1 VIFLSQAESTPKHF
15 FFFFLEKKSTDYQY
29 SLHFENITSHT
40 IYFQY
45 YPGSK
50 RPVWFVFTG
59 IGSQWPGM
67 CKSLLKFPVFA
78 SAIEKCQEALKP
90 HGVDVINIITS
101 DDPRIF
107 NNIVNCFVGI
117 AACQVC
123 ILKQVINLTYHF
135 SKILQQKF

>member
-1 VIFLSQAESTPKHF
+1 MKFLLQNSAY
-15 FFFFLEKKSTDYQY
+15 YQY
-29 SLHFENITSHT
+29 SLHFENITSHI

-50 RPVWFVFTG
+50 RPVWFVFSG
-59 IGSQWPGM
+59 VGSQWPGM
-67 CKSLLKFPVFA
+67 GKSLLQFPVFA

-90 HGVDVINIITS
+90 HGVDVINVITS

-123 ILKQVINLTYHF
+123 ILKQFINLTYHF
-135 SKILQQKF
+135 SKILKQKF